1 MSAYEK
7 PPLSEETKKLAGQ
20 VLLILG
26 AALIFVLFAWIIV
39 PSLRRGPEEPK
50 AGAGQ
55 EASTT
60 PSSGWLDPAE
70 APARR
75 GIEIPP
81 VDPKEALAPSPAMLE
96 RGKVLFTRNCTAC
109 HGPLGH
115 GDGPAAGGLN
125 PKPRNFANP
134 EGWTNG
140 SRITDIYK
148 TLQAGVVGTGMASY
162 DYLPAKDRMAL
173 VHYVRSLG
181 AFGHGQED
189 TAALA
194 ALGNMLASKGERTP
208 NKIPV
213 SLAMEKLAAEA
224 AAAASLRAP
233 EAADVSPGALLFR
246 RVVADPARAARFLAG
261 VPTWRTGLSAFAKTV
276 AAGAPANGFNA
287 DVGSLT
293 TAQWRDLQAG
303 MAGRETH

>member
-39 PSLRRGPEEPK
+39 PSLRREPEERN
-50 AGAGQ
+50 AGADQ
-55 EASTT
+55 QAPTT

-81 VDPKEALAPSPAMLE
+81 VDPKEALIPSPEMLD
-96 RGKVLFTRNCTAC
+96 RGKVLFTRNCAAC
-109 HGPLGH
+109 HGPQGH

-134 EGWTNG
+134 EGWSNG

-148 TLQAGVVGTGMASY
+148 TLQAGVPGTGMASY
-162 DYLPAKDRMAL
+162 DYLPPKDRMAL

-181 AFGHGQED
+181 AFDHGPED
-189 TAALA
+189 KAALA
-194 ALGNMLASKGERTP
+194 ALGESLASKGGHTP
-208 NKIPV
+208 NTIPV
-213 SLAMEKLAAEA
+213 SLAMEKLASEA
-224 AAAASLRAP
+224 AAAELRAP
-233 EAADVSPGALLFR
+233 QAADVSPGAILFR
-246 RVVADPARAARFLAG
+246 RAVVNQARAARFLAG
-261 VPTWRTGLSAFAKTV
+261 VPGWRNDLSAFAKTV
-276 AAGAPANGFNA
+276 AAGTPANGFNA
-287 DVGSLT
+287 EVGSF
-293 TAQWRDLQAG
+293 TAAEWRDLQADL
-303 MAGRETH
+303 AARTAP